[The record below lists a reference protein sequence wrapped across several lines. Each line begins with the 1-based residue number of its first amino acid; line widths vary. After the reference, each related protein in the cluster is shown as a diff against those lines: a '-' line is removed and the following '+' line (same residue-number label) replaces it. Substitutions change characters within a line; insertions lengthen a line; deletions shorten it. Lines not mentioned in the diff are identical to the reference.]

1 MMILFS
7 ESYVT
12 FAKILNGN
20 KIDMQM
26 KNQTSLYSCAYIF
39 KEQNYA

>member
-1 MMILFS
+1 MILFS

-12 FAKILNGN
+12 VAEVLNGN
-20 KIDMQM
+20 KVDMQM
-26 KNQTSLYSCAYIF
+26 KNQTSLDSCAYMF